1 MRVFVTGASGF
12 IGSAVVQELLD
23 AGHTVVGLARS
34 DESAAALKA
43 AGADVHVGSLDDPEG
58 LAKAAAASDG
68 VIHLAFKH
76 DFSNFMANAKTDLD
90 AVQAMGAA
98 LKGSGKPLVI
108 ASGTM
113 MIAMVAPGQ
122 IGTEDISAIGGTPR
136 GASEIAALDLAS
148 EGVRSS
154 VVRLPPTVHANG
166 TGGFAPVLIAIAR
179 EKGVAGYVGDGH
191 NRWPA
196 VHRSDA
202 ARVFRLALEK
212 GPGGKRYHAVLDE
225 GIPMRRLA
233 EVIGAGLNV
242 PTGSVKP
249 EDAADHFGF
258 LGMFAG
264 LDAPASSKLTQEQLD
279 WTPTG
284 LGLIEDLET
293 GTFFESGTSRY
304 DLAGVKT

>member
-1 MRVFVTGASGF
+1 MRVFVTGATGF
-12 IGSAVVQELLD
+12 VGTAVVQELIG

-34 DESAAALKA
+34 DASADALAAIGVEA
-43 AGADVHVGSLDDPEG
+43 VRGSLDDPEG
-58 LAKAAAASDG
+58 LARAAAASDG

-76 DFSNFMANAKTDLD
+76 DFENFLANAETDRV
-90 AVQAMGAA
+90 AVETIGRA
-98 LKGSGKPLVI
+98 LEGSNKPFVI
-108 ASGTM
+108 TSGTM
-113 MIAMVAPGQ
+113 MLAFAAPGQ
-122 IGTEDISAIGGTPR
+122 VGTEDMSPPAGSPR
-136 GASEIAALDLAS
+136 VASEIAAVEAAS
-148 EGVRSS
+148 RGVRSS
-154 VVRLPPTVHANG
+154 IVRLPPTCHAEG

-196 VHRSDA
+196 VHRPDA
-202 ARVFRLALEK
+202 ARLFRLALEK
-212 GPGGKRYHAVLDE
+212 GPGGKRYHAVHDE

-242 PTGSVKP
+242 PTASIKS
-249 EDAADHFGF
+249 EDAAAHFGF

-264 LDAPASSKLTQEQLD
+264 LDAPASSKLTREALG

-293 GTFFESGTSRY
+293 GTFFG
-304 DLAGVKT
+304 GK

>member
-12 IGSAVVQELLD
+12 IGSAVVQELLG

-43 AGADVHVGSLDDPEG
+43 AGAEVHVGSLDDPED
-58 LAKAAAASDG
+58 LARAAAASEG

-76 DFSNFMANAKTDLD
+76 DFSNFMANAQTDLA
-90 AVQAMGAA
+90 AVQAMGGA

-122 IGTEDISAIGGTPR
+122 VGTEDIAAIGGTPR
-136 GASEIAALDLAS
+136 GSSEIAALDLAA

-154 VVRLPPTVHANG
+154 VIRLPPTVHANG

-225 GIPMRRLA
+225 GIPMRCLA

-242 PTGSVKP
+242 PTASIKP
-249 EDAADHFGF
+249 EDAAAHFGF

-264 LDAPASSKLTQEQLD
+264 LDAPASSKLTQEALD

-293 GTFFESGTSRY
+293 GTFFDRAESRY
-304 DLAGVKT
+304 DTAGLKA